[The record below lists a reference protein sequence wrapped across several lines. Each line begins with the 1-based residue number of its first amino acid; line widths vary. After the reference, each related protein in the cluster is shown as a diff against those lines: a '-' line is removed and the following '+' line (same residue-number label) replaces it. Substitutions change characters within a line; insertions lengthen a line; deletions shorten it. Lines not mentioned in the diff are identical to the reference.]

1 MLYRSRKP
9 DWPPK
14 VGYEFYEVNVNIQ
27 LLKQICSRSLERKE
41 GTGEKDEAKR
51 QGEKGWRIL
60 GMGKTIVCF
69 QWGGTVL
76 EIKQY

>member
-1 MLYRSRKP
+1 
-9 DWPPK
+9 
-14 VGYEFYEVNVNIQ
+14 
-27 LLKQICSRSLERKE
+27 LKQICSRSLERKE
-41 GTGEKDEAKR
+41 GTGEKDEVKR